1 MTFFIVTVEAGNK
14 QNSLNIKKSLVKISV
29 VSQSPDYDTPWNPGR
44 ISQNFGTGFLIDE
57 HRIMTNAHVVSNARL
72 ITLEKE
78 DDSRRYE
85 AKVKFIAH
93 DCDLAILEVL
103 DNSLLEGMS
112 PLNFGG
118 IPSLNST
125 VTVWGYP
132 IGGERLSITQ
142 GIVSRID
149 YQLYSHSSVDQHL
162 AIQIDAAIN
171 PGNSGGPV
179 LQGNNVVGVAF
190 QGYSGDIAQNVG
202 YMIPVPV
209 IHRFLKDIEDGHYDN
224 YVDMAISYFP
234 LLNKAYR
241 LALGLG
247 PGDYGVV
254 VSKVLQA
261 GKAYGILQ
269 VEDVLMSIDGMPIFS
284 DGTVEMDGDRV
295 HMAEVVERK
304 FKGDSV
310 RLKIMRKGK
319 SLDVNVP
326 LTYPWPYLLQAWP
339 HDVSPSFIVY
349 GGLVFQPL
357 SKPYLHSANIQK
369 VNILYFYHYYVEK
382 ELYLDWPEIII
393 LTRVLPDPINA
404 YDSKYVHSIV
414 DKVNGRKIRRLKD
427 LSKALKEKRDYTVI
441 ELLGNGSPIVF
452 KQAAVDEARQR
463 ILSQYGVLKE
473 EYLKTSIVPDDWKVK
488 SSE

>member
-1 MTFFIVTVEAGNK
+1 MFKYLKSWKTILTFITFLTSMIFLIVIVEAGNE
-14 QNSLNIKKSLVKISV
+14 QSSLTIKKSLVKISV
-29 VSQSPDYDTPWNPGR
+29 ASQSPDYDTPWNPGL
-44 ISQNFGTGFLIDE
+44 ISQNFGTGFLIDD
-57 HRIMTNAHVVSNARL
+57 HRIMTNAHVVSNARF

-103 DNSLLEGMS
+103 DNSLLDGMS

-118 IPSLNST
+118 TPSLNST

-132 IGGERLSITQ
+132 VGGEKLSITE
-142 GIVSRID
+142 GVVSRID
-149 YQLYSHSSVDQHL
+149 YQLYSHSSVDQ
-162 AIQIDAAIN
+162 
-171 PGNSGGPV
+171 
-179 LQGNNVVGVAF
+179 
-190 QGYSGDIAQNVG
+190 QGYSGDVAQNVG

-224 YVDMAISYFP
+224 YVDIAISYFP
-234 LLNKAYR
+234 LLNKAHR

-261 GKAYGILQ
+261 GKAYGILE
-269 VEDVLMSIDGMPIFS
+269 VEDVLMAIDDMPIFS
-284 DGTVEMDGDRV
+284 DGTVEMDGERV

-310 RLKIMRKGK
+310 RLKIMRQGQ
-319 SLDVNVP
+319 SLNVNVP
-326 LTYPWPYLLQAWP
+326 LTYPWPYLLQAWL
-339 HDVSPSFIVY
+339 HDVQPSFIVY

-357 SKPYLHSANIQK
+357 SKFYLHSANIK
-369 VNILYFYHYYVEK
+369 KINILYYYHFFVEN

-404 YDSKYVHSIV
+404 YASKYVHSIV

-427 LSKALKEKRDYTVI
+427 LSEALKEEKDYTVI
-441 ELLGNGSPIVF
+441 EFMGRGSPIVF
-452 KQAAVDEARQR
+452 KQDAVDEARQR

-473 EYLKTSIVPDDWKVK
+473 EYLETSIVPDGWKVK
-488 SSE
+488 SSD